1 MARNNRC
8 GCDNRRNNNGYGC
21 LGCVGSRRWENW
33 PIYNGP
39 CPDADGNYCCCDD
52 DVALR
57 GQRPCQG
64 SNCGIFS
71 AMVPIAVAANGVIPM
86 VCMNGVGGSGFP
98 VNSGVISIAEGGT
111 YLATYT
117 VRVPEEAELKSTIT
131 LNVNGAPQSTAIA
144 EVGGTA
150 PLSSTAQAIFEVNDN
165 ATVTLRSTEAIN
177 ITDTSMQPLF
187 TLSLVR
193 LD

>member
-8 GCDNRRNNNGYGC
+8 GCDNRRNANGYGC
-21 LGCVGSRRWENW
+21 LGSLGGRRCWDNW

-39 CPDADGNYCCCDD
+39 CPDADGNYRCDD
-52 DVALR
+52 DEVR
-57 GQRPCQG
+57 GRRPCQG
-64 SNCGIFS
+64 AQCGMFS
-71 AMVPIAVAANGVIPM
+71 AMVPIAVAANGVIPL
-86 VCMNGVGGSGFP
+86 VCMNGAAGSGFP
-98 VNSGVISIAEGGT
+98 VNSGVISVAEGGT

-117 VRVPEEAELKSTIT
+117 VRVPEEAELNSTIT

-150 PLSSTAQAIFEVNDN
+150 PLSSTAQAIFEVGDN

-193 LD
+193 LE